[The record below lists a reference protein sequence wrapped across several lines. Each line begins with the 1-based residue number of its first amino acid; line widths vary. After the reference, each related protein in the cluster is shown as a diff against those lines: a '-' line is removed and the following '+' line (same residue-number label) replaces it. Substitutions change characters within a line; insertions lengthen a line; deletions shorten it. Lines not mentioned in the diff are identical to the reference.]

1 MSTLTEFEKLLGILD
16 RLLGPNG
23 CPWDREQTM
32 QTLRCTV
39 LEETCELIEAIDL
52 NNDPHI
58 KEELGDL
65 LLNAVFFCKLAQKEN
80 RFEMESVIAALN
92 EKLIRR
98 HPHIFGESSVENADD
113 VVRLWNE
120 VKAKEKG
127 GQLDILESIPKGLPG
142 LARAQ
147 KVLKRL
153 SKAGYKDLPAPAS
166 QTFEN
171 NQELGRHLMA
181 VCSKAIEQKLDA
193 EIALREVLTHLEHQY
208 KTAL

>member
-1 MSTLTEFEKLLGILD
+1 MSKITAIQELIDILD

-23 CPWDREQTM
+23 CPWDQEQTM

-65 LLNAVFFCKLAQKEN
+65 LLNAFFLCNLAQKEN
-80 RFEMESVIAALN
+80 RFSFESVVTELN
-92 EKLIRR
+92 AKLIRR
-98 HPHIFGESSVENADD
+98 HPHVFGESTAANADD
-113 VVRLWNE
+113 VVNLWHE

-127 GQLDILESIPKGLPG
+127 EKVSILDSVPKGLPG

-153 SKAGYKDLPAPAS
+153 KKAGYEEVPPPVS
-166 QTFEN
+166 QTFASN
-171 NQELGRHLMA
+171 DELGQHLMQ
-181 VCSKAIEQKLDA
+181 VCSRALDQKLDA
-193 EIALREVLTHLEHQY
+193 EIALRQVLTHQY
-208 KTAL
+208 RATEK